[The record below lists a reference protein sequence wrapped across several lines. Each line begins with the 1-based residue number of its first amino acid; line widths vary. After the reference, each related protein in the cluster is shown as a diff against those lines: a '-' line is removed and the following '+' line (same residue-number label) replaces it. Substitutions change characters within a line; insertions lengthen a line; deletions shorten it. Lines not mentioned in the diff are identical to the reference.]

1 LTHPHPPSLVKP
13 LMNDAPMPQLDAGQ
27 LQRLAHTPPSQ
38 CQCALRACLGWDSV
52 SNERWPEQHMRGAG
66 TLRQPLP
73 EGQTEASFEEHHPQ
87 GTRYDSPQAPIALD
101 FFPFNRCDVYICTR
115 CGCAALK
122 YTEFGGYYVDHR
134 VRLVDAQW
142 VVVDAS

>member
-1 LTHPHPPSLVKP
+1 
-13 LMNDAPMPQLDAGQ
+13 
-27 LQRLAHTPPSQ
+27 
-38 CQCALRACLGWDSV
+38 
-52 SNERWPEQHMRGAG
+52 MRGAG
-66 TLRQPLP
+66 TLRQPLA

-87 GTRYDSPQAPIALD
+87 GTRYESPQAPIALG
-101 FFPFNRCDVYICTR
+101 FFPFNRCDVYACTR

-142 VVVDAS
+142 VVV